1 MHFHIWFIVLQ
12 NMYNTRQLCLRPWV
26 HFELQ
31 LLQVFKT
38 CHVSHLSPPLPQFEC
53 VTIQVTPPTA
63 PAQGLLGRCLLQPHQ
78 LHHGHLQA
86 VAQPIPGTWSVVM
99 AEAIRRTTG
108 LLWLVGHNV
117 SCAVIGWSHGQPRAP
132 LGLGQPSWSQGK
144 KKKRLKQKAEA
155 KQNICFFPSKVVTE
169 AISYC
174 LSKTPMPCH
183 WNIVFYFDKVGVY
196 FSYQRWASAYAMLQ
210 RRTAPNWG
218 MCVPKKQ
225 ALTPFCSGKW
235 YLG

>member
-1 MHFHIWFIVLQ
+1 
-12 NMYNTRQLCLRPWV
+12 MYSMRQLCLRPRV

-31 LLQVFKT
+31 LLQDFKT
-38 CHVSHLSPPLPQFEC
+38 CHVSHLSPPLPQFDG
-53 VTIQVTPPTA
+53 VTLQVTPPTA

-132 LGLGQPSWSQGK
+132 LGLGQASWSQGK

-155 KQNICFFPSKVVTE
+155 KQNICFFPSKVMTQ
-169 AISYC
+169 AISYY
-174 LSKTPMPCH
+174 LSEIPMPCH
-183 WNIVFYFDKVGVY
+183 WIVVFYLIKLVSILHIRDE
-196 FSYQRWASAYAMLQ
+196 LQ
-210 RRTAPNWG
+210 HTQCCKDGLPPTEVFACQKSKHWHLFVLVNGTWVNICKIGR
-218 MCVPKKQ
+218 
-225 ALTPFCSGKW
+225 
-235 YLG
+235 

>member
-1 MHFHIWFIVLQ
+1 
-12 NMYNTRQLCLRPWV
+12 MYSTRQLCLRPWV

-31 LLQVFKT
+31 VLQDFKT
-38 CHVSHLSPPLPQFEC
+38 CHVSHLSPPLPQFDG
-53 VTIQVTPPTA
+53 VTLQVTPPTA

-144 KKKRLKQKAEA
+144 NKKRLKQKAEA
-155 KQNICFFPSKVVTE
+155 KQNICFFLSEVVTQ
-169 AISYC
+169 AISYY
-174 LSKTPMPCH
+174 LSKIPMPCH
-183 WNIVFYFDKVGVY
+183 WIVVYYFDNVGV
-196 FSYQRWASAYAMLQ
+196 
-210 RRTAPNWG
+210 
-218 MCVPKKQ
+218 
-225 ALTPFCSGKW
+225 
-235 YLG
+235 

>member
-1 MHFHIWFIVLQ
+1 MLTFQYQRYWLIAQCFQIKLLSTSTDFQSFRITLYQNNDLPFFLPNLDQFQNASHLQ
-12 NMYNTRQLCLRPWV
+12 TNQPP
-26 HFELQ
+26 
-31 LLQVFKT
+31 
-38 CHVSHLSPPLPQFEC
+38 HLSPPLPQFDG
-53 VTIQVTPPTA
+53 VTLQVTPPTA

-132 LGLGQPSWSQGK
+132 LGLGQPSWLQGK

-155 KQNICFFPSKVVTE
+155 KQNICFFQKLWHNLYRIIFLKHSCHV
-169 AISYC
+169 IFLCC
-174 LSKTPMPCH
+174 LF
-183 WNIVFYFDKVGVY
+183 W
-196 FSYQRWASAYAMLQ
+196 
-210 RRTAPNWG
+210 
-218 MCVPKKQ
+218 
-225 ALTPFCSGKW
+225 
-235 YLG
+235 